1 MRVAPALFAMLLL
14 AGAATAEQ
22 PRRYDRHGRAL
33 PPAEAAAP
41 LFAGPPGAGAW
52 RVHRSFG
59 TQLPIYVD
67 QRMLFDGLPES
78 VRLRLP
84 RVGPPG
90 TDVDLYVDHVR
101 ADVPPPLRVPGLP
114 SVAARTVVYTG
125 TLRTDPTSVVVL
137 SVVGGVL
144 YGRVVVDDHAWVLQ
158 SDRLGT
164 AIVRLE
170 PRRPGLDRLGPEGVP
185 TTPVRP
191 FPQ

>member
-1 MRVAPALFAMLLL
+1 MRLAAGVVLVAFL
-14 AGAATAEQ
+14 AAAVSAQQ
-22 PRRYDRHGRAL
+22 PRRFDRHGRAL
-33 PPAEAAAP
+33 PPGEAAAP
-41 LFAGPPGAGAW
+41 LFAGPPTTGSW
-52 RVHRSFG
+52 HVHRSFG
-59 TQLPIYVD
+59 TQLPIHVD
-67 QRMLFDGLPES
+67 QRMLFEGLPES

-90 TDVDLYVDHVR
+90 TDVDLYVDNVR
-101 ADVPPPLRVPGLP
+101 ADVPQPLGVPGLP
-114 SVAARTVVYTG
+114 SLAARTVVYTG

-144 YGRVVVDDHAWVLQ
+144 YGRIVVDDHVWVIQ

-170 PRRPGLDRLGPEGVP
+170 PRRRALDRVDPHGVP
-185 TTPVRP
+185 AVPVRP